1 MTKACTVCS
10 KSFASEQA
18 LQAHMNATKHN
29 ARANLQRQSESSK
42 AKPQFYC
49 GMCEKAFAE
58 KAYLQQHMSYHV
70 MPPLSFKCS
79 KCQKFFPTSE
89 ALQQHP
95 NASSPCVGLSGKQQ
109 APLANPNP
117 TVGASY
123 SCSICPQ
130 SFNNPEALKQHSK
143 SCSNVSYNCED
154 CTEVFRSQDAL
165 NNHIRAI
172 HSVPRASQSYD
183 RIESKTIFKA
193 PGVLNV
199 HKESSVKAPVSSYS
213 CFACAK
219 FFKSETEAQKHMA
232 EAHGVC
238 SSAPRN
244 NLQSR
249 PSIMRGPPA
258 KSANFGR
265 IGRTEEVRQQLTA
278 LHRYP
283 TSSLTF
289 ANASLA
295 RPQTQNLSPPRVR
308 PPVSNYPEKPSTV
321 LRQTNNP
328 IAARVSQLQL
338 PEEPVYASSGEVIY
352 SKNRWTGIPV
362 PQQATALSLLA
373 QRCHLPK
380 FLQNVEYLPSP
391 YNNEESSDDQGVQNF
406 ERSPSSNNPKRKAIV
421 LSSHKAIISGGK
433 NEILLLS
440 AIDYITGEVLI
451 SHLVLPDGQVDDWRS
466 STTGITLSVM
476 TDVIKKGFAVLNG
489 WRAAREALWLL
500 IDSDTILVGH
510 TLRHD
515 LDALR
520 MIHGCGVDVAI
531 LAQKSAGGT
540 LSKRYTELD
549 NLCREL
555 LKVEFQAR
563 GERGLDCLEVAFA
576 TRELMLWSINNEA
589 KLAAWAKQKNKDQ
602 QRDMELVKMAR
613 NETDLEKARENG

>member
-29 ARANLQRQSESSK
+29 ARANLQRQSESPK
-42 AKPQFYC
+42 ADLQFYC

-70 MPPLSFKCS
+70 MPLLSFKCS

-109 APLANPNP
+109 APPTNPNP
-117 TVGASY
+117 AASTSY
-123 SCSICPQ
+123 NCSICAQ
-130 SFNNPEALKQHSK
+130 SFNNPKALKQHSK
-143 SCSNVSYNCED
+143 SCED

-165 NNHIRAI
+165 NSHIRAI

-183 RIESKTIFKA
+183 RIESKTIFKP
-193 PGVLNV
+193 PGALNA
-199 HKESSVKAPVSSYS
+199 HKGSSVKAPVSPYS

-219 FFKSETEAQKHMA
+219 FFKSETEARKHMA
-232 EAHGVC
+232 EVHGVC

-244 NLQSR
+244 NLQHR
-249 PSIMRGPPA
+249 PSIMRGPA

-265 IGRTEEVRQQLTA
+265 IGRTEEVRQQPTT

-295 RPQTQNLSPPRVR
+295 RPQTQNLSPPQVR
-308 PPVSNYPEKPSTV
+308 PPVSNYPEKPSTA
-321 LRQTNNP
+321 LHQTNNL
-328 IAARVSQLQL
+328 IAVRVSQLQL
-338 PEEPVYASSGEVIY
+338 PEEPVYASSGEIIY
-352 SKNRWTGIPV
+352 SKNKWTGIPV
-362 PQQATALSLLA
+362 PQQETALSLLT

-380 FLQNVEYLPSP
+380 FLQKIEYLPSP
-391 YNNEESSDDQGVQNF
+391 YNDEESLGDQEGVQNF
-406 ERSPSSNNPKRKAIV
+406 ERSPSSSNNPKRKAIV

-433 NEILLLS
+433 SEILLLS

-451 SHLVLPDGQVDDWRS
+451 SHLVLPNGQVDDWRS
-466 STTGITLSVM
+466 STTGITLPVM
-476 TDVIKKGFAVLNG
+476 TDVIKKSFAVLNG

-500 IDSDTILVGH
+500 IDSDTVLVGH

-531 LAQKSAGGT
+531 LAQKSTGGT

-563 GERGLDCLEVAFA
+563 SEKGLDCLEMAFA
-576 TRELMLWSINNEA
+576 TRELVLWSINNEA
-589 KLAAWAKQKNKDQ
+589 KLAAWARQKNRDQ
-602 QRDMELVKMAR
+602 QRDMELVEMAR
-613 NETDLEKARENG
+613 KETDLEKA

>member
-18 LQAHMNATKHN
+18 LQAHVNATKHN

-42 AKPQFYC
+42 ANPQFYC

-58 KAYLQQHMSYHV
+58 KAYLQQHMSYHA
-70 MPPLSFKCS
+70 MPPLSFKYS
-79 KCQKFFPTSE
+79 KCQKSFPTSE

-95 NASSPCVGLSGKQQ
+95 NASSPCVGLSGQQQ

-117 TVGASY
+117 AASASY
-123 SCSICPQ
+123 SCSVCAQ

-143 SCSNVSYNCED
+143 SCCNVSYNCED

-165 NNHIRAI
+165 NSHIRAI
-172 HSVPRASQSYD
+172 HSVPGASQSYD

-193 PGVLNV
+193 PGALNA
-199 HKESSVKAPVSSYS
+199 HKGSSVKAPVSPYS

-219 FFKSETEAQKHMA
+219 FFKSGTEAQKHMV

-249 PSIMRGPPA
+249 PSIRRGPPA

-265 IGRTEEVRQQLTA
+265 IGRTEEVRQQPTTS
-278 LHRYP
+278 HRYP

-321 LRQTNNP
+321 LHQTNNP

-338 PEEPVYASSGEVIY
+338 PEEPVYASSGEIIY

-380 FLQNVEYLPSP
+380 FLQNTEYLPSP
-391 YNNEESSDDQGVQNF
+391 YDDEESSDDQGVQNF
-406 ERSPSSNNPKRKAIV
+406 ERSPSSNNPKHKAIV

-500 IDSDTILVGH
+500 IDSDTVLVGH

-531 LAQKSAGGT
+531 LVQKSTGGT

-549 NLCREL
+549 SLCREL

-563 GERGLDCLEVAFA
+563 GERGLDCLEMAFA
-576 TRELMLWSINNEA
+576 TRELVLWSINNEA
-589 KLAAWAKQKNKDQ
+589 KLGAWAEQKNKDQ
-602 QRDMELVKMAR
+602 QRDIELVEM
-613 NETDLEKARENG
+613 T

>member
-1 MTKACTVCS
+1 
-10 KSFASEQA
+10 
-18 LQAHMNATKHN
+18 
-29 ARANLQRQSESSK
+29 
-42 AKPQFYC
+42 
-49 GMCEKAFAE
+49 
-58 KAYLQQHMSYHV
+58 
-70 MPPLSFKCS
+70 
-79 KCQKFFPTSE
+79 
-89 ALQQHP
+89 
-95 NASSPCVGLSGKQQ
+95 
-109 APLANPNP
+109 
-117 TVGASY
+117 
-123 SCSICPQ
+123 
-130 SFNNPEALKQHSK
+130 
-143 SCSNVSYNCED
+143 
-154 CTEVFRSQDAL
+154 
-165 NNHIRAI
+165 
-172 HSVPRASQSYD
+172 
-183 RIESKTIFKA
+183 
-193 PGVLNV
+193 
-199 HKESSVKAPVSSYS
+199 
-213 CFACAK
+213 
-219 FFKSETEAQKHMA
+219 MA
-232 EAHGVC
+232 EVHGVC

-244 NLQSR
+244 NLRSR
-249 PSIMRGPPA
+249 PSITRGPPA

-265 IGRTEEVRQQLTA
+265 IGRTEEVRQQPTT

-289 ANASLA
+289 ANASFA
-295 RPQTQNLSPPRVR
+295 RPQTQNLSPPKVR
-308 PPVSNYPEKPSTV
+308 PPVSNYLEKPSTV
-321 LRQTNNP
+321 VHQTKNP

-338 PEEPVYASSGEVIY
+338 PEEPVYASSGEVIC

-373 QRCHLPK
+373 QQCHLPK
-380 FLQNVEYLPSP
+380 FLQKIEYLPSP
-391 YNNEESSDDQGVQNF
+391 YNDEESLDDQGVQNF
-406 ERSPSSNNPKRKAIV
+406 ERSPSSSSNPKRKAIV

-500 IDSDTILVGH
+500 IDSNTVLVGH

-520 MIHGCGVDVAI
+520 MIHGCGVDAAI
-531 LAQKSAGGT
+531 LAQKSTGGT

-563 GERGLDCLEVAFA
+563 SERGLDCLEMAFA
-576 TRELMLWSINNEA
+576 TRELVLWSISNEA

-602 QRDMELVKMAR
+602 QRDMELVEMAR
-613 NETDLEKARENG
+613 KETDLEKAQSMGSLGNQEPETIVADNSLDSLNSPLANRDTRSWEEIGDDLATRWQNLVIT